1 MSEWISC
8 TDRLP
13 DCPHE
18 CTEDDTMV
26 SHTVLVTD
34 ARDPSTLSMAHMRE
48 DGTWKLYGGDHDFM
62 HPEQISHWQ
71 PLPRSP
77 FYMRPADVTRN
88 A

>member
-1 MSEWISC
+1 MSTWIKC

-13 DCPHE
+13 ECPHE
-18 CTEDDTMV
+18 CTTDDTMV

-34 ARDPSTLSMAHMRE
+34 ERDPTSLGMAHMRE

-62 HPEQISHWQ
+62 HPEQVTHWQ

-77 FYMRPADVTRN
+77 FYDKPAKPADC